1 MGGIVRYASAVSF
14 FRRHL
19 LRRTYRTPRYQP
31 IDTHYLDDDAG
42 QRRKRAFESLPHAFS
57 GVDENRHPQSRHLS
71 FACLCPVMAERLRR
85 QLRAGP
91 VGKEPFSRN
100 GPADCRTAR
109 SRLRRQQ
116 LQILRRH
123 AQSRSPV
130 AALFQTVRIPPFQRF
145 RRRSARHCA
154 VRDERSAHVGSPAYG
169 RWEIPVLSSSRTQPL
184 LP

>member
-14 FRRHL
+14 FRWHL
-19 LRRTYRTPRYQP
+19 PHRTYRTPGHQP

-42 QRRKRAFESLPHAFS
+42 QRRERAFESLPHAFFR
-57 GVDENRHPQSRHLS
+57 VDENRHPQSRHLS

-85 QLRAGP
+85 QLRACP
-91 VGKEPFSRN
+91 VGSEPFSRN
-100 GPADCRTAR
+100 GAADCRIAR

-116 LQILRRH
+116 LQLLRRY

-130 AALFQTVRIPPFQRF
+130 AALFQTVLISRFQRF
-145 RRRSARHCA
+145 RRRAARHCA
-154 VRDERSAHVGSPAYG
+154 VGDERSAHAGGPAHG
-169 RWEIPVLSSSRTQPL
+169 RRKIPVLSSSRTQPL